1 MEVYKKTKGETCV
14 KSIKILTKEELAKS
28 YDLKGQIYDL
38 ISSGNNVF
46 LDMECTAVNVEQ
58 AEVVK
63 VIAIKKV
70 KDKIVCFNK
79 TYGTKKPLSK
89 EVVDLIDITNEDIKG
104 LNLYENCKEELYN
117 FIGDSKVF
125 MENFNFAYNV
135 LKFVKPYVY
144 NLVPITSD
152 VNNLSVNKRF
162 SKEIRLF
169 QDNGLFKEETL
180 FSEVLR
186 RINSLY
192 AFCVMGVDKTNCSY
206 YHYINQNTPL
216 HPIRFG
222 FAFNDYLNE
231 RTKKDFCYTVSIYA
245 PFFDEVYTT
254 LTEQYGEENVEFLD
268 DKVYFCKSHTFSIK
282 SDGVV
287 IKINFLPQFDLIEG
301 IVPFRQ
307 RINKSKY
314 INVLKGQNPE
324 CVLGF
329 LMKDKNLTKESR
341 RKLGKNELPF

>member
-1 MEVYKKTKGETCV
+1 MTKI
-14 KSIKILTKEELAKS
+14 SFLTKEELTKN

-38 ISSGNNVF
+38 ISRGNDIF
-46 LDMECTAVNVEQ
+46 LDMECTSVNVEQ

-63 VIAIKKV
+63 IIAIKKV
-70 KDKIVCFNK
+70 EDKIVCFNK

-89 EVVDLIDITNEDIKG
+89 QVVAIINITNEDIKG
-104 LNLYENCKEELYN
+104 LPLYENCKDDLYN

-125 MENFNFAYNV
+125 IENFHFTNGV
-135 LKFVKPYVY
+135 LKFDKPYVF
-144 NLVPITSD
+144 NLVPIASD
-152 VNNLSVNKRF
+152 MNNLRVDKRF
-162 SKEIRLF
+162 SEEIKLL
-169 QDNGLFKEETL
+169 QDNGLFKEEEL

-206 YHYINQNTPL
+206 YHYVNQNTPL
-216 HPIRFG
+216 HPIKFRFD
-222 FAFNDYLNE
+222 FNDYLNE

-254 LTEQYGEENVEFLD
+254 LTELYGEDNVEFLD
-268 DKVYFCKSHTFSIK
+268 DKVFFCKWHTFSIK

-287 IKINFLPQFDLIEG
+287 IKINFLPQFDLVEDV
-301 IVPFRQ
+301 VPFRQ

-314 INVLKGQNPE
+314 VNLLKGQNPE

-329 LMKDKNLTKESR
+329 LMKDENLTKEPK
-341 RKLGKNELPF
+341 RKLSKNELPF